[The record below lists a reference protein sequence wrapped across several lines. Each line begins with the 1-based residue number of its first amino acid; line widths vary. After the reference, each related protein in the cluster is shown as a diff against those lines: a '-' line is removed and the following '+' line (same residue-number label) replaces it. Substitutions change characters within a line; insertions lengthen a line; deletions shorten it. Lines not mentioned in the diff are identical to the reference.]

1 MVVLLAV
8 CNGYAQDFEKM
19 LFPLRDPVTKCIGCV
34 NIKGDTIIP
43 FEFKDCYVRT
53 YFNHQGYDSGYMS
66 RARYSDEELR
76 FLPYN
81 LGWGWLG
88 KANGPAIGLYNGHKF
103 ELLRVSSDSIF
114 VIKKNGLV
122 GAVDAVG
129 REVIPCIY
137 DAIPLDHVTMR
148 VFHEIDGLASVLKNG
163 KMGCVN
169 KAGKLVIPCVYD
181 DNVFN
186 FSRTDDNIL
195 VAIKNDEEVYINHH
209 GRIVNMPKNNN
220 EPWTVCPGDDNAELR
235 CVEKNGKHGCVDK
248 DGKLVIPFI
257 SDTHIFF
264 NNNGNYAAISQ
275 GWSFDGI
282 NREEGKFGYINRKGE
297 IVIPCKYAY
306 ASDFLGKY
314 AIVETYFEQSGKYV
328 AECIDENGNV
338 KRKLGESSYGTD
350 YHGQNF
356 DDQQSLSYGSFTLSA
371 NGYWCEKSGDHGYS
385 FDVFDGYVGDKLS
398 SQTFDKPSAF
408 GVYKKGLALVV
419 KYGQTWFINEAGEN
433 VLHEKWDR
441 IGTVSLSPLYE
452 VTERLALNDRYLI
465 SVKKDLKGLVD
476 IENEII
482 LTPCIYEE
490 IGNVDEPGL
499 GGWYQEQIHHN
510 MVKVKRNGKFG
521 YIDVRTGE
529 EVIPCEYGSASARLK
544 KYQYLYNAKK
554 SDVDENIPVNTDA
567 APKASEI
574 TNWESFM

>member
-220 EPWTVCPGDDNAELR
+220 EPWTVCPGDDNAELS
-235 CVEKNGKHGCVDK
+235 
-248 DGKLVIPFI
+248 P
-257 SDTHIFF
+257 
-264 NNNGNYAAISQ
+264 
-275 GWSFDGI
+275 
-282 NREEGKFGYINRKGE
+282 
-297 IVIPCKYAY
+297 
-306 ASDFLGKY
+306 
-314 AIVETYFEQSGKYV
+314 
-328 AECIDENGNV
+328 
-338 KRKLGESSYGTD
+338 
-350 YHGQNF
+350 
-356 DDQQSLSYGSFTLSA
+356 SLT
-371 NGYWCEKSGDHGYS
+371 
-385 FDVFDGYVGDKLS
+385 
-398 SQTFDKPSAF
+398 
-408 GVYKKGLALVV
+408 
-419 KYGQTWFINEAGEN
+419 
-433 VLHEKWDR
+433 
-441 IGTVSLSPLYE
+441 
-452 VTERLALNDRYLI
+452 
-465 SVKKDLKGLVD
+465 
-476 IENEII
+476 
-482 LTPCIYEE
+482 
-490 IGNVDEPGL
+490 
-499 GGWYQEQIHHN
+499 
-510 MVKVKRNGKFG
+510 
-521 YIDVRTGE
+521 
-529 EVIPCEYGSASARLK
+529 
-544 KYQYLYNAKK
+544 
-554 SDVDENIPVNTDA
+554 
-567 APKASEI
+567 
-574 TNWESFM
+574 